1 MKPINEAAVSF
12 LSRSSNEGFAR
23 TAAACFAAQLD
34 PTLEEINDIKTL
46 GGFDEIIVAT
56 GSVPRTMPMIPGFE
70 KTMSFTELLKEKK
83 EVGDKVLF
91 FGGGQSSCEAAYDL
105 ILQGKHPI
113 IVEYAGD
120 LVAAQATCLANTS
133 FLRDAMEYHKVPTYL
148 ESTVTEITDNG
159 PKTVERKVFPGY
171 VLVKMVMTDDTWH
184 LVRNIRG
191 ATGFVGSGN
200 KAIPLTDEEIAALG
214 VEKREVVVGYQV
226 GDNVKITDG
235 ALESFLGTVE
245 EIDLDR
251 SKVRVV
257 VSMFGR
263 ETPVELEL
271 DQVEPVE

>member
-1 MKPINEAAVSF
+1 MAEAAKWYVVHTYSGYE
-12 LSRSSNEGFAR
+12 N
-23 TAAACFAAQLD
+23 TV
-34 PTLEEINDIKTL
+34 K
-46 GGFDEIIVAT
+46 AT
-56 GSVPRTMPMIPGFE
+56 IE
-70 KTMSFTELLKEKK
+70 KTVETRHLE
-83 EVGDKVLF
+83 
-91 FGGGQSSCEAAYDL
+91 DL
-105 ILQGKHPI
+105 IH
-113 IVEYAGD
+113 IV
-120 LVAAQATCLANTS
+120 S
-133 FLRDAMEYHKVPTYL
+133 IPME
-148 ESTVTEITDNG
+148 TVTEVTDKG
-159 PKTVERKVFPGY
+159 PKTYDRKVFPGY